1 LLWLTHFKN
10 ICIFQ
15 GSVAYVSQQAW
26 IRNAT
31 LQKNILFGKDMN
43 KQEYEAA
50 IDATAL
56 RTFLKCVSQSKN
68 GWNVSGIFI
77 LIQANFQIQCK
88 ISYIFI

>member
-56 RTFLKCVSQSKN
+56 RTDLDML
-68 GWNVSGIFI
+68 SGGDQTEIGEKVIFYI
-77 LIQANFQIQCK
+77 QLNSRIMNLNLIC
-88 ISYIFI
+88 YT